1 MSDEKEMVLSFDG
14 GHVEGMYF
22 DDFPLD
28 FLEGVI
34 HIDRATDIRFNETT
48 QDWEIVLI
56 GQDAPV
62 SDAVKGFKKYEE
74 ARKFEVLWL
83 QTCRKLEIDPDAQE
97 GIYVAIALRE
107 KDRFDSKYP
116 DIVAWNKLQELR
128 TDRAIDM
135 DVLAGAMAKAMDR
148 EMMKGEVS

>member
-14 GHVEGMYF
+14 GRVEGMYF

-28 FLEGVI
+28 FLEGAI
-34 HIDRATDIRFNETT
+34 RITRATDIRFNETT

-62 SDAVKGFKKYEE
+62 SNAVKGFKKYEE

-83 QTCRKLEIDPDAQE
+83 QTCRKREIDPDTADGE
-97 GIYVAIALRE
+97 AVAAALRHQAWYR
-107 KDRFDSKYP
+107 KKYP
-116 DIVAWNKLQELR
+116 DIAAW
-128 TDRAIDM
+128 
-135 DVLAGAMAKAMDR
+135 AMARARAKGVDR
-148 EMMKGEVS
+148 EMTGGKDD